1 MKRIFVLLLAMF
13 LIACSADNDNNNN
26 EQNDEVNNSNNNTE
40 ENEEASET
48 PGVNVETIFTYDH
61 ESAGEYGIQSVQV
74 DQFGESVVFTGNEDI
89 DRKTD
94 YHSMIINK
102 KGEAI
107 NTLEF
112 ALDEEQDRRC
122 TGLYIS
128 QSGDYL
134 VYNCHD
140 DDIEFSVYDM
150 NKDEIITQVE
160 EFDEYISDII
170 GISDDGVVF
179 LEALDDDNDLEII
192 LYDTNS
198 DSKEHLAV
206 EKLID
211 NDDYNSFEDI
221 VPANNGEQF
230 FVYNGS
236 VIYLLDAATESL
248 ETIVDSASY
257 EEEHDAEMY
266 MPIVTLSQDAKYIYY
281 RMISIDSD
289 LDFIEHNFVQLDS
302 GEKTVFEEFNYSSI
316 RGFDEDGNALLATE
330 EEFHLYNLASGET
343 RVVPDIEISTY
354 TSYATFAHN
363 GESFIY
369 TDKESNDD
377 GTYTQYL
384 YRVELGDTS
393 SFETIEL
400 EASAEAAE
408 VEEEEV
414 EEGSI
419 SLTEE
424 TLGEKAD
431 FEELWESS
439 TNILFPTEI
448 PGEIEEVTNHYSG
461 DEDNRS
467 YLQTLFIDTDSSK
480 GDEIKFRARP
490 ISSTGSCSFFDDL
503 DVVETDGGHEYLF
516 YDYRNKDVESAV
528 SIDDFCY
535 YFEAEDHTEEDM
547 IKLAKSLEPV
557 DQPYHE
563 LSVEDLLFPSKFT
576 IKDPRTSNPRV
587 ISYKGGEKVD
597 FLIDYRGDEEDD
609 IKMELEIRN
618 SEPTFFAEEKY
629 SVALDVDQFD
639 EAYFLEDYMRLHL
652 YNGDYY
658 YLLDLDI
665 DDEEIKSFGI
675 DHILEVATEIANSF
689 E

>member
-1 MKRIFVLLLAMF
+1 VLLLAMF

-179 LEALDDDNDLEII
+179 LEALDDDSDLEII

-393 SFETIEL
+393 S
-400 EASAEAAE
+400 
-408 VEEEEV
+408 
-414 EEGSI
+414 
-419 SLTEE
+419 
-424 TLGEKAD
+424 
-431 FEELWESS
+431 
-439 TNILFPTEI
+439 
-448 PGEIEEVTNHYSG
+448 
-461 DEDNRS
+461 
-467 YLQTLFIDTDSSK
+467 
-480 GDEIKFRARP
+480 
-490 ISSTGSCSFFDDL
+490 
-503 DVVETDGGHEYLF
+503 
-516 YDYRNKDVESAV
+516 
-528 SIDDFCY
+528 
-535 YFEAEDHTEEDM
+535 
-547 IKLAKSLEPV
+547 
-557 DQPYHE
+557 
-563 LSVEDLLFPSKFT
+563 
-576 IKDPRTSNPRV
+576 
-587 ISYKGGEKVD
+587 
-597 FLIDYRGDEEDD
+597 
-609 IKMELEIRN
+609 
-618 SEPTFFAEEKY
+618 
-629 SVALDVDQFD
+629 
-639 EAYFLEDYMRLHL
+639 
-652 YNGDYY
+652 
-658 YLLDLDI
+658 
-665 DDEEIKSFGI
+665 
-675 DHILEVATEIANSF
+675 
-689 E
+689 